1 MESAKKKIT
10 FESALAELEDITRR
24 LERGNESLED
34 SMALYSRGVEL
45 KDFCEKKLKEA
56 EKKWKV
62 LKKDKN
68 TGDIV
73 AEDYSLDMDDSG
85 ESRNS

>member
-1 MESAKKKIT
+1 MESSKKKMT

-34 SMALYSRGVEL
+34 SMELYTRGVEL
-45 KDFCEKKLKEA
+45 KEFCEKKLKEA

-73 AEDYSLDMDDSG
+73 TGDFSLEMEDSG
-85 ESRNS
+85 ESSNS